1 MNTHGLKANLKYHQ
15 LNLGPSVL
23 IFWAIVFLVM
33 VFSILVN
40 AASENVSIG
49 LFVSQTSDDVYR
61 AVSVVASAFI
71 AVMIYTVVISLVS
84 QPENFS
90 FLVGLG
96 SSRHALYVS
105 QVLALT
111 FIAFVNALIHV
122 SAFALESAVLPLLG
136 LNQLN
141 YLQVYGFRLNLVSLI
156 LVQWLILSLVSA
168 VFMVIAAVF
177 YRFRSRTNLIVFIA
191 GMAASIILP
200 RSFGASVW
208 GRLFQWLSNNT
219 SPADLSW
226 KLLLLTFLF
235 WGLGWLVVRRTEA
248 R

>member
-23 IFWAIVFLVM
+23 IFWTIVILVM
-33 VFSILVN
+33 GFSIVMN
-40 AASENVSIG
+40 AVSENVSIG
-49 LFVSQTSDDVYR
+49 LFVSQTGDDVYR

-90 FLVGLG
+90 FLIGLG
-96 SSRHALYVS
+96 SSRRSLYVS

-111 FIAFVNALIHV
+111 FIAFLNALIHV

-136 LNQLN
+136 LNQLD

-156 LVQWLILSLVSA
+156 LVQGLILSLVSA
-168 VFMVIAAVF
+168 VFMVIAALF
-177 YRFRSRTNLIVFIA
+177 YRFRSRTNIIVFIA

-200 RSFGASVW
+200 RSFGASIW
-208 GRLFQWLSNNT
+208 GRLFRWLANNA

-226 KLLLLTFLF
+226 KLLLLTLLF